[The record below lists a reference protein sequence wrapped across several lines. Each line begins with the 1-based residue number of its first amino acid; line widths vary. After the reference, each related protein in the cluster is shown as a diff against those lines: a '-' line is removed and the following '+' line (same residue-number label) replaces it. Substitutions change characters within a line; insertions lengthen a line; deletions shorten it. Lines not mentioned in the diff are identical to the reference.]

1 MQDIQ
6 KIFDDIQKL
15 KKEQRGINKEY
26 KYSLDHDDSYQ
37 EIVEKL
43 KKLREKKKNIEEGTK
58 SPRIDEI
65 RHEVAG
71 LNEMI
76 SDIAVTT
83 IMGGK
88 SVYLKDE
95 YENEYEPIHKIT
107 FKKIK

>member
-15 KKEQRGINKEY
+15 KKERRELNKEY

-37 EIVEKL
+37 ETVEKM
-43 KKLREKKKNIEEGTK
+43 KKLREKKKAIEEGNK
-58 SPRIDEI
+58 SPRLDEI
-65 RHEVAG
+65 KNEIAG
-71 LNEMI
+71 FNEMI
-76 SDIAVTT
+76 SDIAISTL
-83 IMGGK
+83 MKGE

-95 YENEYEPIHKIT
+95 YENEYEPTYKVT

>member
-15 KKEQRGINKEY
+15 KKERRGLSKEY
-26 KYSLDHDDSYQ
+26 KFSLDHDDKYQ

-43 KKLREKKKNIEEGTK
+43 KKLREKKKNIEDGNK
-58 SPRIDEI
+58 SPRLDEI
-65 RHEVAG
+65 KDEIASA
-71 LNEMI
+71 NEMI
-76 SDIAVTT
+76 SDIAISTL
-83 IMGGK
+83 MNGE

-95 YENEYEPIHKIT
+95 YDNEYEPAYKVT

>member
-1 MQDIQ
+1 MKDIQ

-15 KKEQRGINKEY
+15 KKERRELNKEY
-26 KYSLDHDDSYQ
+26 KYSLDHDDKYQ
-37 EIVEKL
+37 ELVEKL
-43 KKLREKKKNIEEGTK
+43 KKLREKKKNIEDGNKPLRLEEIK
-58 SPRIDEI
+58 DELK
-65 RHEVAG
+65 G

-83 IMGGK
+83 ILDGK

-95 YENEYEPIHKIT
+95 YDNEYEPIHKIT

>member
-15 KKEQRGINKEY
+15 KKEQRALQKEY
-26 KYSLDHDDSYQ
+26 KYSLDHDSSYQ
-37 EIVEKL
+37 EIAEKL
-43 KKLREKKKNIEEGTK
+43 KTLREKKKNIEDGTR
-58 SPRIDEI
+58 SPRTDEI
-65 RHEVAG
+65 RHEIQG

-76 SDIAVTT
+76 SDIAISTL
-83 IMGGK
+83 MKGE

-95 YENEYEPIHKIT
+95 YDTEYEPVYKVS

>member
-15 KKEQRGINKEY
+15 KKEQRELNKEY
-26 KYSLDHDDSYQ
+26 KYSLDHDDKYQ

-43 KKLREKKKNIEEGTK
+43 KTLREKKKNIEDGNK

-65 RHEVAG
+65 RNEIAG
-71 LNEMI
+71 NNEMI
-76 SDIAVTT
+76 SDIAISTL
-83 IMGGK
+83 MNGE

-95 YENEYEPIHKIT
+95 YDNEYEPNYKVT